1 MGVGNFLDRRNR
13 SYFGLKFSYET
24 IPNELLPFDYETFA
38 AYPGTAEA
46 VVTNLNTGRA
56 EYLEVPRKD
65 EHFLL
70 LQATCAIPLM
80 FPVIHLD
87 GQPYLDG
94 GCADAIPWRHALEA
108 GCDRVVVILSPGAEL
123 FQGAQQRPAAPS
135 GPPFPPLS
143 QIRGDYG
150 PSGGGLQPEPPGPFR
165 HGGLRQGSDPGAGE
179 HRRIFPHGAGRGED
193 PRPVAVR
200 LLRGAPG
207 TGRRACLLDGGMI
220 RFCPGLSPEWA
231 GCRFSPRGHGFFPQF
246 TDTYNKFCYFRHFPL
261 PRPLFCIYNSD
272 VS

>member
-1 MGVGNFLDRRNR
+1 
-13 SYFGLKFSYET
+13 
-24 IPNELLPFDYETFA
+24 
-38 AYPGTAEA
+38 
-46 VVTNLNTGRA
+46 
-56 EYLEVPRKD
+56 
-65 EHFLL
+65 
-70 LQATCAIPLM
+70 M

-108 GCDRVVVILSPGAEL
+108 GCDRVVVILTRERSYSKGPSSV
-123 FQGAQQRPAAPS
+123 QQRLLARRFRRYPKFVETMARRAEAYNQS
-135 GPPFPPLS
+135 RRDL
-143 QIRGDYG
+143 
-150 PSGGGLQPEPPGPFR
+150 FR

>member
-108 GCDRVVVILSPGAEL
+108 GCDRVVVILTREPGAIPR
-123 FQGAQQRPAAPS
+123 GPAASSSAFWPAVS
-135 GPPFPPLS
+135 AAIPNSWRLWPV
-143 QIRGDYG
+143 
-150 PSGGGLQPEPPGPFR
+150 GGGLQPEPPGPFR

-200 LLRGAPG
+200 LLRGAPALDDV
-207 TGRRACLLDGGMI
+207 RA
-220 RFCPGLSPEWA
+220 FWTEE
-231 GCRFSPRGHGFFPQF
+231 
-246 TDTYNKFCYFRHFPL
+246 
-261 PRPLFCIYNSD
+261 
-272 VS
+272 